1 MTGKICVKMQSQQCL
16 FFQENDNCNDIATD
30 EHIIQKGLAGTLS
43 SPNII
48 CANCNNFFS
57 QNLDIQIT
65 ELYEPIIKILSPFLS
80 GKLKHRKKG
89 TKLTSGES
97 EQYDIE
103 YFEGTANLSKIYK
116 RYSSNGQL
124 EIIAPC
130 SYSREKLEEIA
141 KSEGAGRTK
150 TFKTVPLTELFPNAI
165 EKGCLN
171 VTLILIRA
179 ILLDILE
186 LAYYVSAT
194 KKFPNIAKHHC
205 LNELRLWIRT
215 GNPSKPSF
223 LKNTFPWCAPV
234 SDLLDSL
241 FETSTF
247 SHRFAICFDHKSKVL
262 ILIAQFVN
270 TMPWVFI
277 FENIIIRSCSVSIL
291 YKKALVDG
299 EDQLLVNS
307 NCAVLDIDNILWRKF
322 SVSTRDAI
330 EFAKTKWEQEF
341 KAQNARAHYESDL
354 RNYSFINERLTYYTN
369 NSHSEISSSIDA
381 ILKLMQN
388 RYQGSRYIE
397 DILEITK
404 KRALAEWT
412 DSGNQK
418 NQRVLLYRE
427 CLKDIKSKF
436 GYPSLWL
443 NL

>member
-1 MTGKICVKMQSQQCL
+1 MQSHQCL
-16 FFQENDNCNDIATD
+16 FFHESNNCNNINSN
-30 EHIIQKGLAGTLS
+30 EHIIQQGLAGTLS

-103 YFEGTANLSKIYK
+103 YVGGTANLSKIYK

-124 EIIAPC
+124 EILAPC
-130 SYSREKLEEIA
+130 YYSREKLEEIA
-141 KSEGAGRTK
+141 KSEGTGRTK
-150 TFKTVPLTELFPNAI
+150 IFKTVPLTELFPNAI
-165 EKGCLN
+165 EKVCLN
-171 VTLILIRA
+171 VNHILIRA

-186 LAYYVSAT
+186 LAYYVSVT
-194 KKFPNIAKHHC
+194 ENFPNIAKHHC
-205 LNELRLWIRT
+205 LGELRLWIRT

-241 FETSTF
+241 FEPSTF
-247 SHRFAICFDHKSKVL
+247 SHRLVICFDHKSKVL
-262 ILIAQFVN
+262 VLFAQFVN

-277 FENIIIRSCSVSIL
+277 FENMVVHSCSFSIL
-291 YKKALVDG
+291 YQKALIDG
-299 EDQLLVNS
+299 EGQLLTNK
-307 NCAVLDIDNILWRKF
+307 NCVLDIRDIRFRKF
-322 SVSTRDAI
+322 STATHYAI
-330 EFAKTKWEQEF
+330 EFAKTKWKQEYET
-341 KAQNARAHYESDL
+341 QNARAHYEFDL
-354 RNYSFINERLTYYTN
+354 RNDIFINERLTYYTDN
-369 NSHSEISSSIDA
+369 CHSEINPSVGA
-381 ILKLMQN
+381 IVKLIQN

-404 KRALAEWT
+404 KKALEEWT
-412 DSGNQK
+412 NRGNQK
-418 NQRVLLYRE
+418 KRRILLYRE

-436 GYPSLWL
+436 GYPFIYG